1 MLLQQLQQLYLCPYW
16 ITADRDSKHNY
27 DANQPGVRII
37 TALSSLG
44 LEFKMVLLLWIEQ
57 FADCYDQD
65 AETAA
70 LARRQLYV
78 AMTRSQDE
86 LHLFAGGRSQLVN
99 TLH

>member
-1 MLLQQLQQLYLCPYW
+1 
-16 ITADRDSKHNY
+16 
-27 DANQPGVRII
+27 
-37 TALSSLG
+37 
-44 LEFKMVLLLWIEQ
+44 MVLLLWIEQ